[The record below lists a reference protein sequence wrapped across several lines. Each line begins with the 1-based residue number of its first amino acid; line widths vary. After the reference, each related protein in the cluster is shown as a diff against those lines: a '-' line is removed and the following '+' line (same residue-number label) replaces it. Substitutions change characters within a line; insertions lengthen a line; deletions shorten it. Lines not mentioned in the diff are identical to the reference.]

1 MNPRSATVRT
11 LQEELSLQYNKMDF
25 LKEEEPLPGRMP
37 PIKFK
42 KENRE
47 QRRPQKPTKATL

>member
-25 LKEEEPLPGRMP
+25 FKEEEPLPGHMP
-37 PIKFK
+37 PIKIK
-42 KENRE
+42 KDA
-47 QRRPQKPTKATL
+47 QTPRRPQKPTRGGI